1 MIVSFK
7 AFLAKVLGKK
17 STIGYMKYL
26 KGQGH
31 VKDGNI
37 YL

>member
-7 AFLAKVLGKK
+7 AFLANVLEKY
-17 STIGYMKYL
+17 SITGYMKYL

-31 VKDGNI
+31 VKDGYI
-37 YL
+37 